1 MIGNGERTAV
11 KPDTYPQLPVRRRL
25 LLNRYF
31 AIDGG
36 HGAHLL
42 AALAGSSPY
51 IQAVASPRHADILLI
66 IAPVSRKLVPS
77 IVEIAE
83 ALPQPAHVLLVEE
96 QAGELDPRAATD
108 IADLDELFPG
118 ARRMKASSGADI
130 HDAMLDPAPWMELTL
145 TEAQVPDVETIQL
158 PPKPEQEM
166 ATELV
171 VLSLGPIQPFTAGP
185 LRVLLICDGEQ
196 VFATQVESGYAHRGI
211 AQAMLQAH
219 WQQALTLSRTLD
231 PLAPLACQL
240 AYVRVL
246 EQLQGWQ
253 PSPATVSM
261 REAALALERARNYLW
276 WVVRFMRLL
285 SDAHFSDRSYQ
296 LANAYEVCLAQVW
309 RQRPRTWLLPQRQE
323 HMRVDAAVVAKLH
336 RLASDVEALCTS
348 IERNRW
354 LKLRTRG
361 IGELAAADLRERNVS
376 GPVLLAS
383 EHGVGDVQDRVVTR
397 LQQTASD
404 LHGAVAVLEQHPSV
418 ATHAAHWDIPVGEAH
433 ASVQGPRG
441 CIGIHVKSDGGAK
454 PGHVEWQA
462 PSAALLPLLPE
473 LLAGQ
478 KLADAEIILASLDLA
493 LAEVDG

>member
-1 MIGNGERTAV
+1 LIGNGERTAV
-11 KPDTYPQLPVRRRL
+11 KSDTRPQLPVRRRL
-25 LLNRYF
+25 PLNRYF

-42 AALAGSSPY
+42 AALAGSSPS

-77 IVEIAE
+77 IVEIEE

-96 QAGELDPRAATD
+96 QAGELDRRAATD

-118 ARRMKASSGADI
+118 ARRITASSGEDI

-171 VLSLGPIQPFTAGP
+171 VLSLGPVQPFTAGP
-185 LRVLLICDGEQ
+185 MRVLLICDGEQ

-211 AQAMLQAH
+211 VQAH

-240 AYVRVL
+240 AYVRAL
-246 EQLQGWQ
+246 EQLQSWQ

-261 REAALALERARNYLW
+261 REAALALARARNYLW

-285 SDAHFSDRSYQ
+285 SDAHYSDRSYQ

-309 RQRPRTWLLPQRQE
+309 RSGRGPGYYRNARCTCGLTR
-323 HMRVDAAVVAKLH
+323 
-336 RLASDVEALCTS
+336 RLWQNCT
-348 IERNRW
+348 
-354 LKLRTRG
+354 G
-361 IGELAAADLRERNVS
+361 
-376 GPVLLAS
+376 
-383 EHGVGDVQDRVVTR
+383 
-397 LQQTASD
+397 
-404 LHGAVAVLEQHPSV
+404 
-418 ATHAAHWDIPVGEAH
+418 
-433 ASVQGPRG
+433 
-441 CIGIHVKSDGGAK
+441 
-454 PGHVEWQA
+454 WQA
-462 PSAALLPLLPE
+462 TLRPCAHPLSAT
-473 LLAGQ
+473 G
-478 KLADAEIILASLDLA
+478 
-493 LAEVDG
+493 G